1 MRLGTA
7 TCMTAG
13 MATVLAPGRR
23 GPFGAHA
30 ADGGVNLA
38 LWSEHATAIDWCL
51 FDADGMREVT
61 RHRLHRG
68 SDGVFH
74 GLLPGAGPGLVYGLR
89 AHGPHAPREGH
100 RFNPAKLLL
109 DPWAR
114 EIVGRFDWRPEH
126 HGYHLGASPFDTVD
140 TADNAA
146 WALKARVAPPR
157 PAAPSSAR
165 PRHAPAARVLYEVH
179 VRSFSMRHPAIPPA
193 LRGTYAALAHPA
205 SIAHFRHLGVT
216 TLSLLPV
223 QYRLSEPMM
232 PPGLVNHWGYNT
244 LGFFCPDPRLAAAP
258 GDPTA
263 VADEFRAMVAALHA
277 AGLEVVLD
285 VVYNHTPEGNHCGP
299 TLAFRGLDQ
308 RSWYRVAG
316 DGTLVDFTHCGNT
329 LNVAHPRVAR
339 FVVDSLVFWA
349 REMGVDG
356 FRFDLAPVLGR
367 GADGAFSRDAAF
379 FGLLREEPA
388 LGDVVLIAEPWD
400 GGPRGYRVGG
410 FPPPWLEW
418 NDRFRDAAR
427 GFWLGCPGPNGPVTR
442 REMAARLA
450 GSPDLYEADG
460 RPPTSGVNFVAVH
473 DGFTL
478 ADLVSYARKRN
489 HANGEGNRDGRD
501 DELSAHLGASDADD
515 GPTADPA
522 LRATRSAVQRALL
535 ATLLLAQGTPMLHG
549 GDEIGR
555 SQQGN
560 NNAWNQDNALSW
572 LDWTAADDALAG
584 FVAALSALRREAP
597 FARPAAWHGARLRAF
612 AVDDDAAAALAL
624 RSADGRWLLALN
636 PDAAP
641 RPLPPEALDGADWAC
656 RLDTAVAP
664 VVPAAGA
671 EGGSALSA
679 SATPATPSAPD
690 AQPPL
695 APLAPRSLRLLQ
707 RRG

>member
-1 MRLGTA
+1 MIEGLALRLE
-7 TCMTAG
+7 
-13 MATVLAPGRR
+13 PGSRDT
-23 GPFGAHA
+23 FGAHA
-30 ADGGVNLA
+30 RDGGVNLA
-38 LWSEHATAIDWCL
+38 LWSEHATAVDWCL
-51 FDADGMREVT
+51 FDAGGTRELA
-61 RHRLHRG
+61 RHRLHRDR
-68 SDGVFH
+68 DGVFH
-74 GLLPGAGPGLVYGLR
+74 GFLAGAGPGLVYGLR
-89 AHGPHAPREGH
+89 AHGPHAPRDGH
-100 RFNPAKLLL
+100 RFNPSKLLL

-126 HGYHLGASPFDTVD
+126 HGYVLGASPFDTVD
-140 TADNAA
+140 SADNAA

-157 PAAPSSAR
+157 PAARSSAR

-205 SIAHFRHLGVT
+205 SIAHFRRLGVT

-223 QYRLSEPMM
+223 HYRLSEPMM

-258 GDPTA
+258 DDPTA
-263 VADEFRAMVAALHA
+263 VADEFRAMVAALHE

-367 GADGAFSRDAAF
+367 GADGAFSRDAPF
-379 FGLLREEPA
+379 FGLLRDEPA
-388 LGDVVLIAEPWD
+388 LDGAMLIAEPWD

-427 GFWLGCPGPNGPVTR
+427 GFWLGKAGPHGPITR

-450 GSPDLYEADG
+450 GSPELYEADG
-460 RPPTSGVNFVAVH
+460 RPPASGVNFVAVH

-478 ADLVSYARKRN
+478 ADLVSHARKRN
-489 HANGEGNRDGRD
+489 QANGEGNRDGRD
-501 DELSAHLGASDADD
+501 DELGAHLGASDADD

-522 LRATRSAVQRALL
+522 LRATRSSVQRALL

-572 LDWTAADDALAG
+572 FDWDAADEALAG
-584 FVAALSALRREAP
+584 FVAALGALRREAA
-597 FARPAAWHGARLRAF
+597 FTRPAAWHEAPLRAY
-612 AVDDDAAAALAL
+612 ALDDDAPEALAL
-624 RSADGRWLLALN
+624 RSADGCWLLALN
-636 PDAAP
+636 PDAVT
-641 RPLPPEALDGADWAC
+641 RPLPAEALDGAAWTC
-656 RLDTAVAP
+656 RLDTAAGAAD
-664 VVPAAGA
+664 AAGRA
-671 EGGSALSA
+671 GVAATATDTAATADTA
-679 SATPATPSAPD
+679 SAPMR
-690 AQPPL
+690 
-695 APLAPRSLRLLQ
+695 PRSLRLLQ
-707 RRG
+707 RLSADPLAPRTPTAP